1 MWTTVPLTPEQA
13 EAARAVLAARLA
25 DPRHRHPRDVARL
38 LSSLDPP
45 PSVRA
50 QAARGLRARLPT
62 AERRERS
69 ELVAALRWL
78 EPDHVDPDAV
88 AADLADLRRRFS
100 LSLASGVA
108 RTDPDEATRREVL
121 AALVDWAT
129 HRSTASAVELAQIE
143 VVARDLGLAPP
154 DLAAVVGTEAARREP
169 VRALARAARRACRGE
184 EWRTFLAASAQ

>member
-1 MWTTVPLTPEQA
+1 MWTTVPLTPVQA

-69 ELVAALRWL
+69 ELVAALRWV
-78 EPDHVDPDAV
+78 EPDHVDPDTV
-88 AADLADLRRRFS
+88 AADLADLRRWFS

-108 RTDPDEATRREVL
+108 RADPDEATRREVL

-129 HRSTASAVELAQIE
+129 QRSTASAVELAQIE
-143 VVARDLGLAPP
+143 VVARDLGLIPP
-154 DLAAVVGTEAARREP
+154 DLGAVMGTEAARSEP
-169 VRALARAARRACRGE
+169 VRALARAARRACRGD
-184 EWRTFLAASAQ
+184 EWRAFLAASAQ